1 MKKLNNWLHTLIL
14 AATLIEKLVVLSHM
28 LPLT

>member
-1 MKKLNNWLHTLIL
+1 MKKIHNWLHTLIL
-14 AATLIEKLVVLSHM
+14 AATLIEKLIVLAHT